1 MKRPLL
7 NVHRSV
13 DHGGNVAHLNEV
25 VEQRT
30 DNVEAGTI
38 LTAVR

>member
-38 LTAVR
+38 LTPVR